1 MFRQQIDHR
10 EIYSVFQPIFSFSNQ
25 AFIGAEALLRG
36 IEVLNK
42 KPLSALE
49 CLEKPAKL
57 SNVEYNRTINEM
69 HLKNWQQSG
78 IDKNW
83 IFVNLDFNS
92 LKSIDDLCLQNVSQN
107 LDLDG
112 KEIVVEVVENEI
124 EDEELFDQV
133 VTKLRKMGCLIALDD
148 FGAGS
153 SNIDRIWKAQPEIVK
168 LDRRVLLEATKSL
181 RGESILRNLCVLIK
195 QAGSITLLEGIET
208 KEQAMLAMDVG
219 VDLVQGFY
227 FAKPNPDF
235 STAGAGEDL
244 IRCVVRDYPEYRHTK
259 FIEKLTH
266 HKSYSK
272 LFNGLKSAK
281 SAIHLEQIMNDKAQN
296 TSIKRFFILD
306 DMGYQISEEPNN
318 DSQDQNSQRILKKGK
333 GLCWKNR
340 RYFYEAKQNADCIYV
355 SQPYRSLIDVEL
367 CLTIS
372 KSIQLKNDERVVAC
386 YDVFYHED
394 ST

>member
-10 EIYSVFQPIFSFSNQ
+10 EIYSVFQPIYSFSNQ
-25 AFIGAEALLRG
+25 ACIGAEALLRG

-49 CLEKPAKL
+49 CLEKPAGL

-227 FAKPNPDF
+227 FAKPNTDL
-235 STAGAGEDL
+235 STAGGGEEL
-244 IRCVVRDYPEYRHTK
+244 IRGVVRDYPDYRHTK
-259 FIEKLTH
+259 FIEKQSH
-266 HKSYSK
+266 HRGYSA
-272 LFNGLKSAK
+272 LFDNLKSAE
-281 SAIHLEQIMNDKAQN
+281 SAIHLEQIMHEKAQN

-306 DMGYQISEEPNN
+306 DKGYQISEEPNN
-318 DSQDQNSQRILKKGK
+318 DNQGQNNQRILKKGK

-340 RYFYEAKQNADCIYV
+340 RYFYEAKQNADSIYV

-372 KSIQLKNDERVVAC
+372 KSIHLKSNEHVVAC
-386 YDVFYHED
+386 YDVFHED